1 MFYEKIYYFCC
12 AFKCKPENNYVQKYF
27 KRVFD
32 VVLSVTALLI
42 LSPLLL
48 VILVPLLFIGKY
60 PLFLSKNG

>member
-1 MFYEKIYYFCC
+1 MKKYTTFCC

-48 VILVPLLFIGKY
+48 VILALLFIGKY
-60 PLFLSKNG
+60 PRFLSKNG